1 MNKLVLEKILHT
13 YKLFDAN
20 DVEKTDA
27 LFKKHWQMPEHY
39 EPPDLDLTTIKTH
52 YQYLSR
58 HIQNCAKFHVDL
70 SGNSLTE
77 EEADRIAP
85 EVVFCLPYEHTFI
98 QFEDDDSCL
107 NILVKDIMWAWSD
120 EEKAEYKK
128 HRIED
133 GKEVHSSY
141 DCIMMPYMK
150 DRQRGDYFLF
160 DQNIYMMDFYTDTTF
175 KFEVEE
181 DKSKNYFAAGM
192 DFSARDKL
200 YRNQSMNNWCMAM
213 ASCISTF
220 MMMMCFPQI
229 TKTTEVQGVKPQ
241 SIPSRSRYKQSEL
254 RSKPT
259 WEHKTL
265 KIDLYGSEGG
275 GNGTNGSGRSE
286 GTKFHSVRKHLRR
299 LANGNHTFVKAHF
312 RGKKEHGVVQKDYEV
327 KA

>member
-20 DVEKTDA
+20 DIFKTDA
-27 LFKKHWQMPEHY
+27 MFKKHWRMPDHF
-39 EPPDLDLTTIKTH
+39 EPPDIDLVTIKTH
-52 YQYLSR
+52 FQYLSR

-70 SGNSLTE
+70 RGNSLTE
-77 EEADRIAP
+77 EEADKLAHEI
-85 EVVFCLPYEHTFI
+85 VFCLPYEHTLL
-98 QFEDDDSCL
+98 QFEDDYACL
-107 NILVKDIMWAWSD
+107 TILVKDIMWGWSD

-128 HRIED
+128 DRVEKGND
-133 GKEVHSSY
+133 VHSAY
-141 DCIMMPYMK
+141 DCLMIPYMK
-150 DRQRGDYFLF
+150 DKQYGDYFLF
-160 DQNIYMMDFYTDTTF
+160 DPNIYMMDYYEDASY
-175 KFEVEE
+175 KFEIEE
-181 DKSKNYFAAGM
+181 NEKKNYFAEGM
-192 DFSARDKL
+192 DFSSRDKL
-200 YRNQSMNNWCMAM
+200 YTNQSLNNWASSI

-220 MMMMCFPQI
+220 MLMLCFPQI
-229 TKTTEVQGVKPQ
+229 TKTTEVKGVKPQ
-241 SIPSRSRYKQSEL
+241 TITSRSRYKHSEL

-265 KIDLYGSEGG
+265 KIDLYGSKGG
-275 GNGTNGSGRSE
+275 GNCTNASGRSE